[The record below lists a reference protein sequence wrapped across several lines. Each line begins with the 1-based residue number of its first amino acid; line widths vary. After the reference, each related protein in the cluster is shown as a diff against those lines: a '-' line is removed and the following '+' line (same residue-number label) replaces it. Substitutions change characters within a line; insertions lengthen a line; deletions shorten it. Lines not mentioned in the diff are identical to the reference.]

1 VGVVV
6 GNTVFP
12 ATKGDSDPFE
22 SQCPDGGVMV
32 FSAIPQET
40 VVSGSPVTEADRVS
54 GPFVKGLTEKARA
67 GPANVNPFGLAA
79 ALGNGSDSGER
90 LQVRGTLVAVSLR
103 SEGSQQTRSE
113 RRASAGKRIK
123 DDEIGVYCC
132 RLSDLTV
139 EAGDPFP
146 QRGDQLHKD
155 PGHCRRRLDQSPVTN
170 GGDRLADRLQ
180 SLFDQLLAATVVL
193 GEEGANGFDKIDSPL
208 VADLL
213 KRWPTLEL
221 LQKARPATG
230 VGFTRA
236 CI

>member
-1 VGVVV
+1 
-6 GNTVFP
+6 
-12 ATKGDSDPFE
+12 
-22 SQCPDGGVMV
+22 M
-32 FSAIPQET
+32 
-40 VVSGSPVTEADRVS
+40 
-54 GPFVKGLTEKARA
+54 A
-67 GPANVNPFGLAA
+67 GK
-79 ALGNGSDSGER
+79 
-90 LQVRGTLVAVSLR
+90 T
-103 SEGSQQTRSE
+103 SQQTRSE

-193 GEEGANGFDKIDSPL
+193 GEEGAHGFDKIDSPL